1 MEKVKHGK
9 WWSNR
14 TSLKWSFI
22 PYMIVMVAATF
33 VGAMI
38 IGLGANVL
46 QDHLRNNYSYGS
58 PPEYEVVQTG
68 PGEGSDGDGTLYLQ
82 TGRTVWVAPLYKFLY
97 EAINF
102 VQILL
107 GILWA
112 AVCFIIPG
120 ALFYK
125 NKLKKP
131 LDVLMSA
138 SRQIADNNLDFTV
151 EYKSTDEMGALC
163 ASFEKMRSALE
174 ENNLEMWRQMDER
187 KRLNAAFSHDLRTP
201 LTVLKG
207 QSEMILK
214 YAPNGRMDMPKVIS
228 TVETMQRHIIRLE
241 KYTEN
246 MNRLQR
252 LEDLEIKKVPVTVE
266 TLCREL
272 KECGR
277 ALCGDK
283 LQFRLRCMIDGE
295 SAVAG
300 GPADAV
306 PRDAGCGAAEAGG
319 PAGAVEAESPADTAS
334 GVAGGGTTALSL
346 DMELLMEVFENL
358 LSNAVRYAQGH
369 VCATLSVADGLL
381 LLEIAD
387 DGPGFSE
394 RMLGDALKP
403 FASDDRQGEGQHFGI
418 GLNICKILCEKHGGY
433 IKVYNRDGGCVLAA
447 LDAV

>member
-1 MEKVKHGK
+1 
-9 WWSNR
+9 
-14 TSLKWSFI
+14 
-22 PYMIVMVAATF
+22 MIVMVAATF

-46 QDHLRNNYSYGS
+46 QDHLRNAYSYGS

-68 PGEGSDGDGTLYLQ
+68 PGDGSDGDGDGTLYLQ
-82 TGRTVWVAPLYKFLY
+82 TGRTVWVDPLYKWLY

-138 SRQIADNNLDFTV
+138 SSQIAENNLDFTV

-214 YAPNGRMDMPKVIS
+214 YAPNGRMDMPKVLS

-252 LEDLEIKKVPVTVE
+252 LEDFEVKKVPVTVE
-266 TLCREL
+266 TLCEEL
-272 KECGR
+272 EGCGR

-283 LQFRLRCMIDGE
+283 LQFQLRCMLDGE
-295 SAVAG
+295 PAAAG
-300 GPADAV
+300 GLEGAIM
-306 PRDAGCGAAEAGG
+306 RDAGGG
-319 PAGAVEAESPADTAS
+319 VAVAESPAAAAS
-334 GVAGGGTTALSL
+334 CVAGGGAAALSL
-346 DMELLMEVFENL
+346 DRELFMEVFENL
-358 LSNAVRYAQGH
+358 LSNAIRYAQGR
-369 VCATLSVADGLL
+369 VCATLSMAGGLL

-403 FASDDRQGEGQHFGI
+403 FASDDRQGNGQHFGI

-447 LDAV
+447 MDAV